1 MGMAAP
7 TPGNADDLLTF
18 VETDEFGDDW
28 QSLGLDVE
36 HDLLEL
42 QNAIMAATERAPV
55 IQVTGGLRK
64 MRFAPARWKTRK
76 RGAIRV
82 CYAYFPMNAL
92 VLLVMRYGKA
102 TQDDISSQEKHAIAG
117 YLRQVGLHLAQ
128 RRK

>member
-1 MGMAAP
+1 MAAP
-7 TPGNADDLLTF
+7 TPGDADDLLTF

-42 QNAIMAATERAPV
+42 QIAIMAAPERAPV
-55 IQVTGGLRK
+55 IQGTGGLRK
-64 MRFAPARWKTRK
+64 MRFAPARWKSGK

-92 VLLVMRYGKA
+92 VFLVMCYGKA
-102 TQDDISSQEKHAIAG
+102 TQEDISSQEKHAIAG